1 MKKNIH
7 KISSHG
13 TGKLQSIASFAAFAL
28 TRPGMKVLANAL
40 RKKLRSS
47 GIIKEPTVDY
57 HQWILA
63 HERNNAPQPELATK
77 PTFTI
82 LLPIHA
88 QEDTAHLDKVITSIT
103 AQTYSDWKLNITCT
117 DELKQLLP
125 AYTDPRIHIATD
137 QYHPILSAQLTKDLL
152 NEAGEYIVLMDAHYS
167 LGPHYLYKIAKQL
180 NDTPDAQLIYT
191 DEDLL
196 TEAGRYTVPLFKPGF
211 APDLLLTHNYI
222 GDVYCMQTS
231 LLQYVLRMYKTAALQ
246 GAYDLLF
253 ATTTLSNQLHNIP
266 QVLVHKLAATI
277 TDTYTDARNRAAK
290 AAIENKLKWGNQ
302 KATVEAIPGLPCHY
316 NVYPHSKRTPLVSII
331 IPTKD
336 QYSLLKT
343 TIDSI
348 LQKTDYPNYEIILI
362 NNNSTT
368 TQFFELVKAYK
379 AQYANFTCID
389 APIPFNFP
397 ALINIGA
404 EAAKGEYLLLLN
416 NDMEVRHNNWLTLM
430 VAYAQKEGVGA
441 IGAKL
446 LYPDGTIQHAG
457 IALSAADDGAHL
469 YAHLPAEAA
478 GTQTINNYSAVTGA
492 CLLCDKSHFEMV
504 DGMNEDLPV
513 EYNDLDLCLRIQ
525 ALGFYTVYLPYVTL
539 IHHESATRGHPLR
552 SKASWQQHRH
562 DQAVFAAAW
571 QSLITNDPY
580 YNPNRKL
587 KFTGAAL

>member
-7 KISSHG
+7 KISSPG
-13 TGKLQSIASFAAFAL
+13 TGKLQSIAGFAAFAL
-28 TRPGMKVLANAL
+28 TRPGMKVLANVL

-63 HERNNAPQPELATK
+63 KERNNAPQPELTTK

-103 AQTYSDWKLNITCT
+103 AQTYPDWKLTITCT

-125 AYTDPRIHIATD
+125 AFPDPRIHLAAE
-137 QYHPILSAQLTKDLL
+137 QYSPILSAQLTKEFLSS
-152 NEAGEYIVLMDAHYS
+152 AGEYVVLMDVHYILS
-167 LGPHYLYKIAKQL
+167 PHYLYEVAKQL
-180 NDTPDAQLIYT
+180 NAKPDAQLIYT
-191 DEDLL
+191 DEDTL
-196 TEAGRYTVPLFKPGF
+196 TEAGRYTAPLFKPGF

-222 GDVYCMQTS
+222 GDVYCIQTS

-246 GAYDLLF
+246 GVYDLLF
-253 ATTTLSNQLHNIP
+253 ATTTLSNQLCNIP
-266 QVLVHKLAATI
+266 QVLVHKLQATL
-277 TDTYTDARNRAAK
+277 TDSYTDARNLAAK
-290 AAIENKLKWGNQ
+290 AAIETKLKWGNQ
-302 KATVEAIPGLPCHY
+302 EATVEAIPGLPGNY
-316 NVYPHSKRTPLVSII
+316 NVYPHAQRTPLVSII

-336 QYSLLKT
+336 QATLLKT
-343 TIDSI
+343 TLDTVFN
-348 LQKTDYPNYEIILI
+348 KTSYPNYEVILI

-368 TQFFELVKAYK
+368 TQFFELVKAYE
-379 AQYANFTCID
+379 AQHTNFTCID
-389 APIPFNFP
+389 APIPFNFS
-397 ALINIGA
+397 ALINKGA
-404 EAAKGEYLLLLN
+404 AAAKGEYLLLLN

-441 IGAKL
+441 IGVKL

-457 IALSAADDGAHL
+457 IALSTGDDGAHL

-525 ALGFYTVYLPYVTL
+525 ALGFYTVYLPYVAL

-571 QSLITNDPY
+571 QPLITNDPY
-580 YNPNRKL
+580 YNTNRKL
-587 KFTGAAL
+587 KFTGAAH